1 MVVRPATNSSINA
14 SASLGP
20 IAFRS
25 SVGFMTPVICPF
37 ISTASDFRMSN
48 SKPKAIASPA
58 FTTNGLLRLNL
69 TVEVDSVAGGVVV
82 DVRLLIVG
90 RVGGVVC
97 GFVTLR

>member
-69 TVEVDSVAGGVVV
+69 TV